1 MQIKDNVAHG
11 VGREDKRLLAVL
23 HRFKEH
29 GITLRREKCRL
40 GQTEA
45 IWFGNVFNKGKAEH
59 VPRPRQGGH
68 YQGVA
73 SPRGQDSPEVIPAD
87 DPVLLP
93 IHESRGGADILGHH
107 CPAQTTHSAGKAF
120 QVDSFIRSPCNS
132 TNLHQIPYQCPGT
145 VRR

>member
-68 YQGVA
+68 
-73 SPRGQDSPEVIPAD
+73 
-87 DPVLLP
+87 
-93 IHESRGGADILGHH
+93 
-107 CPAQTTHSAGKAF
+107 
-120 QVDSFIRSPCNS
+120 
-132 TNLHQIPYQCPGT
+132 
-145 VRR
+145 